1 MSKAVNDATLKKAG
15 DLFQY
20 YIALRNCFNMKSG
33 DKLQIE
39 VNGDVSLISSIVK
52 SSFQIEVKHHFG
64 EHSLSDRNIDFWK
77 TLSNWYT
84 EYDRISI
91 FSSLV
96 LYTTSTI
103 GLESPFYGWNN
114 KKQSEKLSVLL
125 SIGTVKKKDENNF
138 RKYYNKIF
146 DEEIYDKDKLED
158 ILSRFTIEYNQ
169 NKISDISKEF
179 DCYVGHIPKD
189 NRDNYIGALLGR
201 ILSVVKEPPH
211 IWELSREEFD
221 KILQQ
226 ESAAYSNSDEKPL
239 PDTFNDDDIPV
250 YEKETLIN
258 KNFVE
263 EIKKIEHYD
272 EIQTAI
278 LDYWKTNMTI
288 LNFFKEDFLYNR
300 SLDKYREDLSYRLKQ
315 KKNISVIKNRRKSRE
330 EQIENSQILYSEV
343 MLWEVND
350 FGSII
355 KNQYYFQRGVI
366 HNIVDDK
373 EFSWD
378 VGEKK

>member
-39 VNGDVSLISSIVK
+39 VNGDVSLISSIVE

-146 DEEIYDKDKLED
+146 DEEIYDKDK
-158 ILSRFTIEYNQ
+158 I
-169 NKISDISKEF
+169 
-179 DCYVGHIPKD
+179 
-189 NRDNYIGALLGR
+189 
-201 ILSVVKEPPH
+201 
-211 IWELSREEFD
+211 
-221 KILQQ
+221 
-226 ESAAYSNSDEKPL
+226 
-239 PDTFNDDDIPV
+239 
-250 YEKETLIN
+250 
-258 KNFVE
+258 
-263 EIKKIEHYD
+263 
-272 EIQTAI
+272 
-278 LDYWKTNMTI
+278 
-288 LNFFKEDFLYNR
+288 
-300 SLDKYREDLSYRLKQ
+300 
-315 KKNISVIKNRRKSRE
+315 
-330 EQIENSQILYSEV
+330 
-343 MLWEVND
+343 
-350 FGSII
+350 
-355 KNQYYFQRGVI
+355 
-366 HNIVDDK
+366 
-373 EFSWD
+373 
-378 VGEKK
+378 

>member
-39 VNGDVSLISSIVK
+39 VNGDVSLISSIVE

-103 GLESPFYGWNN
+103 GLESPFYDWNN

>member
-39 VNGDVSLISSIVK
+39 VNGDVSLISSISG

-77 TLSNWYT
+77 TLSNWYM

-103 GLESPFYGWNN
+103 GLESPFYDWNN

-125 SIGTVKKKDENNF
+125 SIGTVEKKDENTF

-146 DEEIYDKDKLED
+146 DKEVYDKDKLED

-179 DCYVGHIPKD
+179 DCYVGHIPKE

-226 ESAAYSNSDEKPL
+226 ESVAYSNSGEKPL

-272 EIQTAI
+272 EIQPAI

-288 LNFFKEDFLYNR
+288 INFFKEDLLYNR
-300 SLDKYREDLSYRLKQ
+300 SLDKYRDDLSYRLKQ
-315 KKNISVIKNRRKSRE
+315 KKNISVIKSRRKSRE

-366 HNIVDDK
+366 HTIVDDK

-378 VGEKK
+378 VGENN

>member
-1 MSKAVNDATLKKAG
+1 MSKAVNDATLTKAG

-39 VNGDVSLISSIVK
+39 VNGDVSLISSIVE

>member
-39 VNGDVSLISSIVK
+39 VNGDVSLISSISG

-77 TLSNWYT
+77 TLSNWYM

-103 GLESPFYGWNN
+103 GLESPFYEWNN

-125 SIGTVKKKDENNF
+125 SIGTVEKKDENTF

-146 DEEIYDKDKLED
+146 DKEVYDKDKLED

-179 DCYVGHIPKD
+179 DCYVGHIPKE

-226 ESAAYSNSDEKPL
+226 ESVAYSNSGEKPL

-272 EIQTAI
+272 EIQPAI

-288 LNFFKEDFLYNR
+288 INFFKEDLLYNR
-300 SLDKYREDLSYRLKQ
+300 SLDKYRDDLSYRLKQ
-315 KKNISVIKNRRKSRE
+315 KKNISVIKSRRKSRE

-355 KNQYYFQRGVI
+355 KNQYYFQRG
-366 HNIVDDK
+366 
-373 EFSWD
+373 
-378 VGEKK
+378 

>member
-1 MSKAVNDATLKKAG
+1 MSKAVYDATLKKAG

-39 VNGDVSLISSIVK
+39 VNGDVSLISSI
-52 SSFQIEVKHHFG
+52 SGASFQIEVKHHFG

-77 TLSNWYT
+77 TLSNWYM

-103 GLESPFYGWNN
+103 GLESPFYDWNN

-125 SIGTVKKKDENNF
+125 SIGTVEKKDENIF

-146 DEEIYDKDKLED
+146 DKEVYDKDKLED

-226 ESAAYSNSDEKPL
+226 ESVAYSNSGEKPL
-239 PDTFNDDDIPV
+239 PTIFNDEDISE

-263 EIKKIEHYD
+263 EIKKIECND
-272 EIQTAI
+272 EIQLAI
-278 LDYWKTNMTI
+278 LDYWKTSMTI
-288 LNFFKEDFLYNR
+288 INFFNEDFLYNQ
-300 SLDKYREDLSYRLKQ
+300 SLEKYRDDLSYKLKHQ
-315 KKNISVIKNRRKSRE
+315 KKISVIKSRRKSRE

-343 MLWEVND
+343 MSWDVRD
-350 FGSII
+350 FESII
-355 KNQYYFQRGVI
+355 KNQYYFQRGII
-366 HNIVDDK
+366 HTIVDAK

-378 VGEKK
+378 VGENN

>member
-39 VNGDVSLISSIVK
+39 VNGDVSLISSIVE

>member
-39 VNGDVSLISSIVK
+39 VNGDVSLISSI
-52 SSFQIEVKHHFG
+52 SGSAFQIEVKHHFG

-77 TLSNWYT
+77 TLSNWYI

-103 GLESPFYGWNN
+103 GLESPFYDWNN

-125 SIGTVKKKDENNF
+125 SIGTVEKKDENTF

-146 DEEIYDKDKLED
+146 DKKVYDKDKLED

-179 DCYVGHIPKD
+179 DRYVGHIPKE

-226 ESAAYSNSDEKPL
+226 ESVAYSNSGEKPL

-272 EIQTAI
+272 EIQPAI

-288 LNFFKEDFLYNR
+288 INFFKEDLLYNR
-300 SLDKYREDLSYRLKQ
+300 SLDKYRDDLSYRLKQ
-315 KKNISVIKNRRKSRE
+315 KKNISVIKSRRKSRE

-366 HNIVDDK
+366 HTIVDDK

-378 VGEKK
+378 VGENN

>member
-1 MSKAVNDATLKKAG
+1 MSKAVYDATLKKAG

-20 YIALRNCFNMKSG
+20 YIALRNCF
-33 DKLQIE
+33 KLQIE
-39 VNGDVSLISSIVK
+39 VNGDVSLISSISE

-77 TLSNWYT
+77 TLSNWYM

-103 GLESPFYGWNN
+103 GLESPFYDWNN

-125 SIGTVKKKDENNF
+125 SIGTVEKKDENTF

-146 DEEIYDKDKLED
+146 DKEVYDKDKLED

-226 ESAAYSNSDEKPL
+226 ESVAYSNSGEKPL
-239 PDTFNDDDIPV
+239 PTIFNDEDIPE

-263 EIKKIEHYD
+263 EIKKIEYDD
-272 EIQTAI
+272 EIQLAI

-288 LNFFKEDFLYNR
+288 INFFNEDFSYNQ
-300 SLDKYREDLSYRLKQ
+300 SLEKYRDDLSYKLKHQ
-315 KKNISVIKNRRKSRE
+315 KKISVIKSRRKSRE

-343 MLWEVND
+343 MSWDVRD
-350 FGSII
+350 FESII
-355 KNQYYFQRGVI
+355 KNQYYFQRGII
-366 HNIVDDK
+366 HTIVDAK

-378 VGEKK
+378 VGENN

>member
-39 VNGDVSLISSIVK
+39 VNGDVSLISSIVE

-91 FSSLV
+91 FSSLL

>member
-39 VNGDVSLISSIVK
+39 VNGDVSLISSI
-52 SSFQIEVKHHFG
+52 SGFSFQIEVKHHFG
-64 EHSLSDRNIDFWK
+64 EHFLSDRNIDFWK
-77 TLSNWYT
+77 TLSNWYV

-103 GLESPFYGWNN
+103 GLESPFYDWNN
-114 KKQSEKLSVLL
+114 KKQDEKLSLL
-125 SIGTVKKKDENNF
+125 LNIGNVEKKDENTF

-146 DEEIYDKDKLED
+146 DKEVYDKDKLED
-158 ILSRFTIEYNQ
+158 ILSRFTIEYKQ
-169 NKISDISKEF
+169 NKILDISKEF

-221 KILQQ
+221 EILQQ
-226 ESAAYSNSDEKPL
+226 ESVAYSNSGEKPL
-239 PDTFNDDDIPV
+239 PTIFNDEDISE
-250 YEKETLIN
+250 YEKETLVN

-263 EIKKIEHYD
+263 EIKKIEYDD
-272 EIQTAI
+272 EIQLAI
-278 LDYWKTNMTI
+278 LDYWKTSMTI
-288 LNFFKEDFLYNR
+288 INFFNEDFLYNQ
-300 SLDKYREDLSYRLKQ
+300 SLEKYRDDLSYKLKHQ
-315 KKNISVIKNRRKSRE
+315 KKISVIKSRRKSRE

-343 MLWEVND
+343 MSWDVRD
-350 FGSII
+350 FESII
-355 KNQYYFQRGVI
+355 KNQYYFQRGII
-366 HNIVDDK
+366 HTIVDVK

-378 VGEKK
+378 VGENN

>member
-39 VNGDVSLISSIVK
+39 VNGDVSLISSIVE

-300 SLDKYREDLSYRLKQ
+300 SLYKYREDLSYRLKQ

>member
-39 VNGDVSLISSIVK
+39 VNGDVSLISNISG

-77 TLSNWYT
+77 TLSNWYM

-103 GLESPFYGWNN
+103 GLESPFYDWNN

-125 SIGTVKKKDENNF
+125 SIGTVEKKDENTF

-146 DEEIYDKDKLED
+146 DKEAYDKDKLED

-226 ESAAYSNSDEKPL
+226 ESVAYSNSGEKPL

-272 EIQTAI
+272 EIQPAI

-288 LNFFKEDFLYNR
+288 INFFKEDLLYNR
-300 SLDKYREDLSYRLKQ
+300 SLDKYRDDLSYRLKQ
-315 KKNISVIKNRRKSRE
+315 KKNISVIKSRRKSRE

-366 HNIVDDK
+366 HTIVDDK

-378 VGEKK
+378 VGENN